1 MDWHMAHNTSVN
13 PDKVG
18 WRVSEW
24 AADVGISRAFAYEMI
39 AEKTIR
45 SVKVGAA
52 RIITT
57 PPADY
62 LRSLGETE
70 L

>member
-1 MDWHMAHNTSVN
+1 MVYNTSIN

-24 AADVGISRAFAYEMI
+24 AADVGISRAFTYELI
-39 AEKTIR
+39 AEKSIS

-62 LRSLGETE
+62 LKNLAAEGDE

>member
-1 MDWHMAHNTSVN
+1 MAHNTLVN
-13 PDKVG
+13 PDKAG

-24 AADVGISRAFAYEMI
+24 AADVGISRAFAYELI
-39 AEKTIR
+39 AEKSIS

-57 PPADY
+57 SPANY
-62 LRSLGETE
+62 LKSLAAEGDE